1 MGYAFFIRPEPLV
14 AVRDNHAAE
23 CVPRTFERQTL
34 PLALYGIVHSVCRL
48 DVYLAEPGVDHEI
61 YLVLPQLPPTVHNML
76 YFNYATANLIFI
88 FHGFTTKLKAA
99 TV

>member
-23 CVPRTFERQTL
+23 CVSRTFEGQTF
-34 PLALYGIVHSVCRL
+34 PLSLHWIVHSVCRL
-48 DVYLAEPGVDHEI
+48 DVYLAESGVDHEV
-61 YLVLPQLPPTVHNML
+61 YLVLPQLPPAVHNML
-76 YFNYATANLIFI
+76 YFNYATPNLIFI